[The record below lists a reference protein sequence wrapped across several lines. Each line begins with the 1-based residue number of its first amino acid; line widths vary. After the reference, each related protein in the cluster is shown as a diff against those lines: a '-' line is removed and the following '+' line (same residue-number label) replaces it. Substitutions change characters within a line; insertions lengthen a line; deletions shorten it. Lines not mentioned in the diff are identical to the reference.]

1 MKDFFGSIGAG
12 LKAIFVDGTKGVV
25 KGAKKGAEVTREI
38 MEDKPTNPNVITP
51 QKKGFIGETRD
62 KIQKWND
69 SRPSVQKKKQE
80 EEAKLVPLV
89 LDPEKDAVKFPN
101 KQIWNYVCRN
111 ESGVVEKG
119 QFAAFSK
126 LDVYSYLTDEKKIVY
141 SIETDKMTN
150 FVHGNSGT
158 FQTKIKTKEL
168 VFWLAQLSTYIKAGI
183 PLTDAVKV
191 LTKQTKNKNYSKIY
205 ECVVYELTMG
215 QPFSEAL
222 QRQGTAF
229 PALLIN
235 MIKSAEMTGSIEE
248 TLDEMSSYYQE
259 MEDIKKAVVSAMTYP
274 SFVLIFAGGITIFM
288 LVFIVPKF
296 VSVYDSMGSDIPAI
310 TQFTLSLS
318 AFLQNNYLILIL
330 AFIGIIILFTTLYK
344 KVKAFKKFVQNFLMK
359 LPVIGKLLI
368 SKEMSMFART
378 FASLQ
383 KNNVLLTDS
392 IDILAKITSNE
403 IYKELELRTIDNLI
417 KGNKMS
423 ETFKDHWAIPD
434 VAYFMI
440 VTGESTGE
448 LAEMLEKV
456 AEFYAKEEKSLV
468 GMLKTFIEPVMI
480 MSLAVVVGFILIS
493 VLIPMFGIYGA
504 VA

>member
-1 MKDFFGSIGAG
+1 MKDFFGNIGAG

-38 MEDKPTNPNVITP
+38 MEDKPVNPNVITP
-51 QKKGFIGETRD
+51 QKKGFIAETRA
-62 KIQKWND
+62 KLKAWND
-69 SRPSVQKKKQE
+69 NRPSVQKKKQE

-89 LDPEKDAVKFPN
+89 LDPEKDAVKFPT

-111 ESGVVEKG
+111 EEGVVEKG

-150 FVHGNSGT
+150 FVHGSSGS

-205 ECVVYELTMG
+205 DCVVYELTMG
-215 QPFSEAL
+215 QPFSDAL
-222 QRQGTAF
+222 QKQGNAF
-229 PALLIN
+229 PALLVN

-248 TLDEMSSYYQE
+248 TLDEMSEYYQE
-259 MEDIKKAVVSAMTYP
+259 MEDTKRAVVSAMAYP
-274 SFVLIFAGGITIFM
+274 SCVMVFAGGITVFM

-310 TQFTLSLS
+310 TQFTLNLS
-318 AFLQNNYLILIL
+318 AFLQNNWAFLIVGLFGFILLFIL
-330 AFIGIIILFTTLYK
+330 AYQKI
-344 KVKAFKKFVQNFLMK
+344 KAFKTFIQKFLMK
-359 LPVIGKLLI
+359 MPVVGKLLI

-448 LAEMLEKV
+448 LAEMLERV
-456 AEFYAKEEKSLV
+456 AEFYSKEEKSSV
-468 GMLKTFIEPVMI
+468 AMIKTFIEPVMI
-480 MSLAVVVGFILIS
+480 ILLAVVVGFILMA
-493 VLIPMFGIYGA
+493 VLIPMFGIYGT

>member
-1 MKDFFGSIGAG
+1 
-12 LKAIFVDGTKGVV
+12 
-25 KGAKKGAEVTREI
+25 
-38 MEDKPTNPNVITP
+38 
-51 QKKGFIGETRD
+51 
-62 KIQKWND
+62 
-69 SRPSVQKKKQE
+69 
-80 EEAKLVPLV
+80 
-89 LDPEKDAVKFPN
+89 
-101 KQIWNYVCRN
+101 
-111 ESGVVEKG
+111 
-119 QFAAFSK
+119 
-126 LDVYSYLTDEKKIVY
+126 
-141 SIETDKMTN
+141 
-150 FVHGNSGT
+150 
-158 FQTKIKTKEL
+158 
-168 VFWLAQLSTYIKAGI
+168 
-183 PLTDAVKV
+183 
-191 LTKQTKNKNYSKIY
+191 
-205 ECVVYELTMG
+205 
-215 QPFSEAL
+215 
-222 QRQGTAF
+222 
-229 PALLIN
+229 
-235 MIKSAEMTGSIEE
+235 
-248 TLDEMSSYYQE
+248 
-259 MEDIKKAVVSAMTYP
+259 
-274 SFVLIFAGGITIFM
+274 
-288 LVFIVPKF
+288 
-296 VSVYDSMGSDIPAI
+296 
-310 TQFTLSLS
+310 
-318 AFLQNNYLILIL
+318 
-330 AFIGIIILFTTLYK
+330 
-344 KVKAFKKFVQNFLMK
+344 MK